1 MFPSLRRALV
11 GAAALA
17 LSLSSFAVD
26 TANAYPDQPI
36 KIIVTFPP
44 GGSADIVIRAL
55 QPVLSETLRQTI
67 IIENKSGAGGNIG
80 IGAVAKSAPDGYT
93 LGVAA
98 AGVLTVNPHLNPAA
112 MPFDPLKDL
121 VPVTMLAEIPFVLV
135 ASQQSAITSV
145 ADVIAKAKAE
155 PQGLSIGHGGN
166 GTAMHLTSALF
177 NQKAGVGIQLIAYR
191 GTAPASVDVLA
202 GHIPLAVLDIPA
214 SKQLIIDGKL
224 KALGVSAAKRVV
236 FLPDVP
242 PLAEQGLSEFELV
255 GWFGLVA
262 PAGTSPEIVNTLNA
276 AFVKA
281 LSDPAAI
288 EKIRVL
294 GAEPAPTSPEA
305 FAKFIRSESAK
316 WGKLIAETGIKAN
329 SSAGHFRKRLSAFD
343 PDQCDG
349 PFASRSWRAKG
360 LSVAHSES
368 LSHTE
373 TRLNRPVRPILRD
386 ADGRLPHESEFLKQ
400 LGIRVREMRALRGMS
415 RRELARLSGLSER
428 FVAQIEAG
436 KGNVSI
442 VRLLRIA
449 MVFRGDGPAA

>member
-1 MFPSLRRALV
+1 MVPSLRLALV

-17 LSLSSFAVD
+17 LSLSSFAAV

-36 KIIVTFPP
+36 KIVVTFPP

-55 QPVLSETLRQTI
+55 QPSVSETLGQTI
-67 IIENKSGAGGNIG
+67 IIENKAGAGGNIG

-121 VPVTMLAEIPFVLV
+121 APVTMLAEIPFVLV
-135 ASQQSAITSV
+135 ASQPSGIASV
-145 ADVIAKAKAE
+145 ADLIARAKAQ

-177 NQKAGVGIQLIAYR
+177 NQKAGVALQLVAYR

-214 SKQLIIDGKL
+214 SRQLIVDGKL
-224 KALGVSAAKRVV
+224 KALGVSAARRVS
-236 FLPDVP
+236 FLPDVV
-242 PLAEQGLSEFELV
+242 PLAEQGLSEFESV

-262 PAGTSPEIVNTLNA
+262 PAGTPPEVIDALNA

-294 GAEPAPTSPEA
+294 GAEPAPSSPEN
-305 FAKFIRSESAK
+305 FAKFIRSESGK
-316 WGKLIAETGIKAN
+316 WGKLIAEAGIKA
-329 SSAGHFRKRLSAFD
+329 
-343 PDQCDG
+343 
-349 PFASRSWRAKG
+349 
-360 LSVAHSES
+360 E
-368 LSHTE
+368 
-373 TRLNRPVRPILRD
+373 
-386 ADGRLPHESEFLKQ
+386 
-400 LGIRVREMRALRGMS
+400 
-415 RRELARLSGLSER
+415 
-428 FVAQIEAG
+428 
-436 KGNVSI
+436 
-442 VRLLRIA
+442 
-449 MVFRGDGPAA
+449 

>member
-11 GAAALA
+11 GAAAFA

-26 TANAYPDQPI
+26 LANAYPDQPI

-55 QPVLSETLRQTI
+55 QPVVSETLRQTI
-67 IIENKSGAGGNIG
+67 IIENKAGAGGNIG
-80 IGAVAKSAPDGYT
+80 IGAVAQAAPDGYT

-98 AGVLTVNPHLNPAA
+98 AGVLTVNPHLNRAA
-112 MPFDPLKDL
+112 MAFDPLKDL
-121 VPVTMLAEIPFVLV
+121 APVTMLAEIPFVLV
-135 ASQQSAITSV
+135 ASQQSGINSVKNLIT
-145 ADVIAKAKAE
+145 KAKAE

-214 SKQLIIDGKL
+214 SKQLINDGKL
-224 KALGVSAAKRVV
+224 KALGVSAAKRVA

-242 PLAEQGLSEFELV
+242 TLAEQGLSAFESV
-255 GWFGLVA
+255 GWFGVVA
-262 PAGTSPEIVNTLNA
+262 PAGTPPEIIATVNA

-294 GAEPAPTSPEA
+294 GAEPAPSSPEA
-305 FAKFIRSESAK
+305 FAKFIQSESTK
-316 WGKLIAETGIKAN
+316 WGKLIAEAGIKA
-329 SSAGHFRKRLSAFD
+329 
-343 PDQCDG
+343 
-349 PFASRSWRAKG
+349 
-360 LSVAHSES
+360 E
-368 LSHTE
+368 
-373 TRLNRPVRPILRD
+373 
-386 ADGRLPHESEFLKQ
+386 
-400 LGIRVREMRALRGMS
+400 
-415 RRELARLSGLSER
+415 
-428 FVAQIEAG
+428 
-436 KGNVSI
+436 
-442 VRLLRIA
+442 
-449 MVFRGDGPAA
+449 